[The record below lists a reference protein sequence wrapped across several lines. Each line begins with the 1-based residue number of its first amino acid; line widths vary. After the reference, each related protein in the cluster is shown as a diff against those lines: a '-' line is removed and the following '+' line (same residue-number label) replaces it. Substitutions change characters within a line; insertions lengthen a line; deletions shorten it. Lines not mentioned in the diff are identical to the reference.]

1 MSKRLEKLTYALKQK
16 LSKKGKNPDDFRI
29 KEKRGEKI
37 TVVNIKTGEE
47 LVFE

>member
-1 MSKRLEKLTYALKQK
+1 MSKRLEKLT
-16 LSKKGKNPDDFRI
+16 KGRNPDDFRI